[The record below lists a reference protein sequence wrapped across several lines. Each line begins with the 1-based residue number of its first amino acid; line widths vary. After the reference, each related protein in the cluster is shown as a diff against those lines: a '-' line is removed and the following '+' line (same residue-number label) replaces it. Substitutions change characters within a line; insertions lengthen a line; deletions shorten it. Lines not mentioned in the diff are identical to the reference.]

1 MSSPVTAYHARFVPH
16 HTRIVPVAPGHASWQ
31 PARVAVQ
38 PGRVDPGP
46 VARHRTSID
55 ISPMADSPA
64 LSPSSDTAQPF
75 VTWRRLA
82 LIYGVWALFAVMSTQ
97 ASGFALTRTGREFDW
112 KPVLFS
118 NLVSCMVWAAFTPF
132 LLALGRRFRIERGV
146 WPLHLLLH
154 LAAGVAMTTLEVCSW
169 RLEAPIIRPGA
180 PPSQVPFVVQ
190 VARALI
196 VDLGWYFIIIA
207 VAHAEYYA
215 GLSRQEA
222 LRRAQLQSQL
232 DAARLDALQSQL
244 RPHFLFNTLTTIA
257 EQVYGDP
264 AGADTMITRLSRLLR
279 SSFVDPEVQ
288 EVTLRQE
295 LELLQCYLDI
305 ARVRFRER
313 LTIDFDVHPN
323 ALDAFVP
330 RFLLQPLAENALQ
343 HGLEPAEAGG
353 RLEIRVRAHLDTMTV
368 ELHDDGI
375 GLPTGTL
382 KNGTGLRNTRQ
393 RLAHLYGSRARL
405 EIMGRETGGTTVRVT
420 IPFRREPDPLAP
432 DTSTPSDMPEPAYA
446 QPSGVQ
452 V

>member
-1 MSSPVTAYHARFVPH
+1 VAIGLTALDVY
-16 HTRIVPVAPGHASWQ
+16 SW
-31 PARVAVQ
+31 
-38 PGRVDPGP
+38 
-46 VARHRTSID
+46 S
-55 ISPMADSPA
+55 
-64 LSPSSDTAQPF
+64 
-75 VTWRRLA
+75 
-82 LIYGVWALFAVMSTQ
+82 
-97 ASGFALTRTGREFDW
+97 
-112 KPVLFS
+112 
-118 NLVSCMVWAAFTPF
+118 
-132 LLALGRRFRIERGV
+132 
-146 WPLHLLLH
+146 
-154 LAAGVAMTTLEVCSW
+154 
-169 RLEAPIIRPGA
+169 LEAPIIRPGA

-190 VARALI
+190 VARQL
-196 VDLGWYFIIIA
+196 VLDLGWYFIIIA
-207 VAHAEYYA
+207 LAHAEYYLV
-215 GLSRQEA
+215 LSRQEA

-313 LTIDFDVHPN
+313 LTIDFDIHPN

-353 RLEIRVRAHLDTMTV
+353 RLEIRVRAHLDTMTL

-375 GLPTGTL
+375 GLPSDGVR
-382 KNGTGLRNTRQ
+382 NGTGLRNTRQ
-393 RLAHLYGSRARL
+393 RLAHLYGTRAQL
-405 EIMGRETGGTTVRVT
+405 EIMSRPTGGTTVRVSL
-420 IPFRREPDPLAP
+420 PFRREPDPLAP
-432 DTSTPSDMPEPAYA
+432 DSPIAAPFPDPSYA
-446 QPSGVQ
+446 QPSGVRA
-452 V
+452 

>member
-1 MSSPVTAYHARFVPH
+1 
-16 HTRIVPVAPGHASWQ
+16 
-31 PARVAVQ
+31 
-38 PGRVDPGP
+38 
-46 VARHRTSID
+46 
-55 ISPMADSPA
+55 MADSPA
-64 LSPSSDTAQPF
+64 SPAPPF

-82 LIYGVWALFAVMSTQ
+82 LIFGIWALVAVMSTQ

-112 KPVLFS
+112 KPIFFS
-118 NLVSCMVWAAFTPF
+118 NLLSCMIWAAATPF
-132 LLALGRRFRIERGV
+132 LFALGRRFRIERRV
-146 WPLHLLLH
+146 WPLHLALH
-154 LAAGVAMTTLEVCSW
+154 LAVAVAMTTLEVYSW
-169 RLEAPIIRPGA
+169 SLEAPIIRPGA
-180 PPSQVPFVVQ
+180 PPPQVPFVVQ
-190 VARALI
+190 VARALVI
-196 VDLGWYFIIIA
+196 DLGWYFIIVA
-207 VAHAEYYA
+207 LAHAEYYLI
-215 GLSRQEA
+215 LSRQEA

-313 LTIDFDVHPN
+313 LAIDFDIHPN

-368 ELHDDGI
+368 ELNDDGI
-375 GLPTGTL
+375 GLPDGEL
-382 KNGTGLRNTRQ
+382 RSGTGLRNTRQ
-393 RLAHLYGSRARL
+393 RLEHLYGSRARL
-405 EIMGRETGGTTVRVT
+405 EIVRRPAGGTTVRVT
-420 IPFRREPDPLAP
+420 LPFRREPDPLAADSP
-432 DTSTPSDMPEPAYA
+432 VVSSPAEPSYA
-446 QPSGVQ
+446 QPSGVRA
-452 V
+452 

>member
-1 MSSPVTAYHARFVPH
+1 
-16 HTRIVPVAPGHASWQ
+16 
-31 PARVAVQ
+31 
-38 PGRVDPGP
+38 
-46 VARHRTSID
+46 
-55 ISPMADSPA
+55 MADSPA
-64 LSPSSDTAQPF
+64 PPF
-75 VTWRRLA
+75 VTWRRLG
-82 LIYGVWALFAVMSTQ
+82 LIFGVWALVAVMSTQ
-97 ASGFALTRTGREFDW
+97 TSGFALTRTGRPFDW
-112 KPVLFS
+112 KPILFS
-118 NLVSCMVWAAFTPF
+118 NLLSCMLWAAFTPF

-146 WPLHLLLH
+146 WPAHLALH
-154 LAAGVAMTTLEVCSW
+154 LAAGVAMTALEVYSW
-169 RLEAPIIRPGA
+169 SLEAPIIRPGA
-180 PPSQVPFVVQ
+180 PPSQVPYIVQ
-190 VARALI
+190 VSRALL
-196 VDLGWYFIIIA
+196 VDLGWYFIIVA
-207 VAHAEYYA
+207 LAHAEYYA

-313 LTIDFDVHPN
+313 LTIDVDIHPN

-368 ELHDDGI
+368 ELNDNGI
-375 GLPTGTL
+375 GLPAGDL
-382 KNGTGLRNTRQ
+382 RNGTGLRNTRQ
-393 RLAHLYGSRARL
+393 RLAHLYGSRAQL
-405 EIMGRETGGTTVRVT
+405 EIHRRAGGGTSVRVT
-420 IPFRREPDPLAP
+420 LPFRREPDPLAGGGA
-432 DTSTPSDMPEPAYA
+432 DESQVAELSYM
-446 QPSGVQ
+446 QPSGVRA
-452 V
+452 